1 MRTYDLEKIYNYCME
16 CVEQGTDETGCLD
29 MGITLMLA
37 DVKDGVIKTYF
48 DYRGLYLWDFV
59 HHAYD
64 KGWFRDICF
73 KSIQR
78 DESSI
83 LTVAQVNELLESM
96 KNALRDEL
104 KKRWTAPTNIN
115 ADLDID
121 DDDFVL
127 LELSYTD
134 QSKRTTE
141 IIIATDD
148 WFDNISDFYD
158 SWHDEC
164 LQDIPQ

>member
-16 CVEQGTDETGCLD
+16 CVEDGTDETGCLD
-29 MGITLMLA
+29 MCIPLMLA
-37 DVKDGVIKTYF
+37 YVKDGVIETDF

-64 KGWFRDICF
+64 KGWFRDVCF

-78 DESSI
+78 EESSI
-83 LTVAQVNELLESM
+83 LTVAQVNELLDVM
-96 KNALRDEL
+96 KKAL
-104 KKRWTAPTNIN
+104 KKQLNKP
-115 ADLDID
+115 DDYEID

-134 QSKRTTE
+134 QGKRETE

-164 LQDIPQ
+164 LQEILQ